1 MKRLGTVIVLGILLG
16 LATICR
22 GSTPPKSVNPT
33 AVVITV
39 VVRATDAPTV
49 APSRVPTRAPT
60 TGPRPTSTSVTA
72 DCFSQ
77 AGLAYADWG
86 GAHAAS
92 AMDIIGS
99 VGDYSTPEQFG
110 RAGNRMSELVDQATS
125 IKPPAL
131 YAKFHDALTQTD
143 LYLQNGLVHAS
154 NGQWDSAY
162 EALEKGIHWGEEANR
177 LLDGILN
184 RCGVQ

>member
-1 MKRLGTVIVLGILLG
+1 MSNLAGDASSHAHGLGIPQTQVDEACDFLDDVRKSGKTNMYGAAPLLEKEFGWGRALARKG
-16 LATICR
+16 LAE
-22 GSTPPKSVNPT
+22 GM
-33 AVVITV
+33 
-39 VVRATDAPTV
+39 RADP
-49 APSRVPTRAPT
+49 RART
-60 TGPRPTSTSVTA
+60 TGPRPTGPSGPA
-72 DCFSQ
+72 DACWE
-77 AGLAYADWG
+77 AGLADADWG

-143 LYLQNGLVHAS
+143 LYLQN
-154 NGQWDSAY
+154 
-162 EALEKGIHWGEEANR
+162 
-177 LLDGILN
+177 
-184 RCGVQ
+184 